1 MELSRM
7 LRKIEIKRAM
17 RILPQYFLGTLAL
30 SLLIALLALCGTLV
44 GKKENDQSK
53 AAIALVLND
62 NVELSTLGMEIL
74 DNAKS
79 TSALCSFFV
88 VSEEEAMNGMADGTY
103 NGAVIFPDRFV
114 DDVNSEKGVTAQ
126 VYVPEFGNSFN
137 DAGLRGLAGAGGML
151 LTAAETAFTGVRSYC
166 IRYDTEKAVRSQLVD
181 EVSALIAEYTLSRE
195 EVFVKDTASGTGATT
210 AVQYYFCAAIVLLL
224 LLGGISCGPLLKGD
238 TKAYRDQLIHHRI
251 GPVRQLL
258 TKYLAALAL
267 FSVLYAFIFAA
278 LGGFLLA
285 APKLFASLFQLE
297 SLRELLVWFLS
308 GLPGLLLAAA
318 IVVFVYAFA
327 ANQIGGILLLFLVSI
342 LMGYAS
348 GCLAPSA
355 FLPGTLREIGEALPT
370 ALMFSMLRNGARQT
384 VSWELLLLMGVH
396 IVFWLGL
403 SCGVTKLKA
412 AWDAH

>member
-1 MELSRM
+1 MSLSQM
-7 LRKIEIKRAM
+7 LRRTELKRAL
-17 RILPQYFLGTLAL
+17 RILPQYFLGTLVL
-30 SLLIALLALCGTLV
+30 SFLIALLAFCGTLA
-44 GKKENDQSK
+44 GKKETDRSK
-53 AAIALVLND
+53 AVIALVLND
-62 NVELSTLGMEIL
+62 NIELSTLGMEIL

-79 TSALCSFFV
+79 TSALCSFSV
-88 VSEEEAMNGMADGTY
+88 VSEEEAMAGMADGTY
-103 NGAVIFPDRFV
+103 NGAIIFPDRFV
-114 DDVNSEKGVTAQ
+114 NDVTSEEGATAQ

-137 DAGLRGLAGAGGML
+137 DAILRGLTDAGGVL
-151 LTAAETAFTGVRSYC
+151 LAAAETGFDGVRSYC
-166 IRYDTEKAVRSQLVD
+166 VRCGADKAVRRQMVD
-181 EVSALIAEYTLSRE
+181 EVSALVAEYTLSRE
-195 EVFVKDTASGTGATT
+195 EVFIKDTASGTGATT
-210 AVQYYFCAAIVLLL
+210 AVQYYFCAAVVLLL

-238 TKAYRDQLIHHRI
+238 TKAYRDQLMHHQI

-258 TKYLAALAL
+258 TKYLAVLAL
-267 FSVLYAFIFAA
+267 FGVLYLLVFTLLAG
-278 LGGFLLA
+278 LLLA
-285 APKLFASLFQLE
+285 APELFASLFRLQ
-297 SLRELLVWFLS
+297 SLRELFVWFLS

-370 ALMFSMLRNGARQT
+370 AVMFSMLRNGVRQT
-384 VSWELLLLMGVH
+384 VSGELLFLIAVH

-412 AWDAH
+412 AWDAR

>member
-1 MELSRM
+1 MSLSQM
-7 LRKIEIKRAM
+7 LRRTELKRAL
-17 RILPQYFLGTLAL
+17 RILPQYFLGTLVL
-30 SLLIALLALCGTLV
+30 SLLIALLAFCGTLA
-44 GKKENDQSK
+44 GKKEADRSK
-53 AAIALVLND
+53 AVIALVLND
-62 NVELSTLGMEIL
+62 NIELSTLGMEIL

-79 TSALCSFFV
+79 TSALCSFSV
-88 VSEEEAMNGMADGTY
+88 VSEEEAMAGMADGTY
-103 NGAVIFPDRFV
+103 NGAIIFPDRFV
-114 DDVNSEKGVTAQ
+114 NDVTSEEGATAQ

-137 DAGLRGLAGAGGML
+137 DAILRGLTDAGGVL
-151 LTAAETAFTGVRSYC
+151 LAAAETGFDGVRSYC
-166 IRYDTEKAVRSQLVD
+166 VSCGVDKAVRRQLVD
-181 EVSALIAEYTLSRE
+181 EVSALVAEYTLSRE
-195 EVFVKDTASGTGATT
+195 EVFIKDTASGTGATT
-210 AVQYYFCAAIVLLL
+210 AVQYYFCAALVLLL

-238 TKAYRDQLIHHRI
+238 TKAYRDQLMHHQI

-258 TKYLAALAL
+258 TKYLAVLAL
-267 FSVLYAFIFAA
+267 FGVLYLLVFV
-278 LGGFLLA
+278 LLA
-285 APKLFASLFQLE
+285 GLLLVAPGLFASLFRLQ

-370 ALMFSMLRNGARQT
+370 AVMFSMLRNGVRQT
-384 VSWELLLLMGVH
+384 VSGELLFLIAVH
-396 IVFWLGL
+396 LVFWLGL

-412 AWDAH
+412 VWDAR